1 MTKLSIALLSGGIS
15 SERDVS
21 IASGN
26 QVYETLDR
34 DKYEVIRYDPKTDLP
49 RLVADAAGIDA
60 ALIILHGPYG
70 EDGTVQGLLDLL
82 DIPYQGSGVL
92 GSAIGMNKLV
102 SKQLYKNAGI
112 PVAPDMTFKSIDMIE
127 TRAVVDQLGMP
138 LVIKPVTS
146 GSSIGLSIVK
156 SEDALNDALEKAFAE
171 DHEVLIESYIKGV
184 ELTGGV
190 IGNQE
195 LQALPIVEIIPGEEF
210 YFFVHEPHCLG
221 FEEDEMWTVRDWR
234 KDQGVDIHDEINA
247 GWTDLIVRKRS
258 FPPNIEMTEQ
268 SKKLFFL
275 VSYNIDKLRQ
285 FVFESSF
292 LDRYE
297 VDADTVEK
305 IRKDEVALL
314 KFGMKWLRSV
324 FFKGG
329 EFQVKE
335 DAAKYRKK
343 SDNL

>member
-26 QVYETLDR
+26 QVYEVLDR
-34 DKYEVIRYDPKTDLP
+34 DKYEVVRYDPKTDLP
-49 RLVADAAGIDA
+49 KLVADAAGIDA

-82 DIPYQGSGVL
+82 GIPYQGSGVL

-102 SKQLYKNAGI
+102 SKQLYKTAGI

-156 SEDALNDALEKAFAE
+156 SEDALNDALKKAFAE
-171 DHEVLIESYIKGV
+171 DHEVMIESYIKGV

-190 IGNQE
+190 IGNEE
-195 LQALPIVEIIPGEEF
+195 LQALPIVEIIPGKEFDFFDYAAKYTPGATEEIC
-210 YFFVHEPHCLG
+210 PARI
-221 FEEDEMWTVRDWR
+221 DEATTQKAQSYAKMAHRALCCKGYSR
-234 KDQGVDIHDEINA
+234 
-247 GWTDLIVRKRS
+247 TDLILADGELYVLETNTI
-258 FPPNIEMTEQ
+258 PGMTPTSLLPQ
-268 SKKLFFL
+268 AAQAAGIDFSRLL
-275 VSYNIDKLRQ
+275 DKLI
-285 FVFESSF
+285 ELS
-292 LDRYE
+292 L
-297 VDADTVEK
+297 
-305 IRKDEVALL
+305 
-314 KFGMKWLRSV
+314 
-324 FFKGG
+324 
-329 EFQVKE
+329 E
-335 DAAKYRKK
+335 DKK
-343 SDNL
+343 SNR

>member
-1 MTKLSIALLSGGIS
+1 MKKLSIALLSGGIS

-26 QVYETLDR
+26 QVYEVLDR

-49 RLVADAAGIDA
+49 KLVADAASIDA

-127 TRAVVDQLGMP
+127 TRAVIDQLGMP

-190 IGNQE
+190 IGNEE
-195 LQALPIVEIIPGEEF
+195 LQALPIVEIIPGKEFDFFDYTAKYTPGATEEIC
-210 YFFVHEPHCLG
+210 PARI
-221 FEEDEMWTVRDWR
+221 DEATTQKAQSYAKMAHRALCCKGYSRTDMILADGELYVLETNTIPGMTPTSLLP
-234 KDQGVDIHDEINA
+234 QAAQAA
-247 GWTDLIVRKRS
+247 GIDFSRL
-258 FPPNIEMTEQ
+258 
-268 SKKLFFL
+268 L
-275 VSYNIDKLRQ
+275 DKLI
-285 FVFESSF
+285 E
-292 LDRYE
+292 LC
-297 VDADTVEK
+297 
-305 IRKDEVALL
+305 L
-314 KFGMKWLRSV
+314 
-324 FFKGG
+324 
-329 EFQVKE
+329 E
-335 DAAKYRKK
+335 DKKYNR
-343 SDNL
+343 

>member
-49 RLVADAAGIDA
+49 QLVADAAGIDA

-82 DIPYQGSGVL
+82 GIPYQGSGVL
-92 GSAIGMNKLV
+92 GSAISMNKLV

-190 IGNQE
+190 IGNKE
-195 LQALPIVEIIPGEEF
+195 LQALPLVEIIPGEDFEF
-210 YFFVHEPHCLG
+210 FDYTAKYTPGATQEICPARI
-221 FEEDEMWTVRDWR
+221 DETMTQKAQTYAKKAHRALFCKGYSRTDMILADRQLYVLETNTIPGMTPTSLLPQAA
-234 KDQGVDIHDEINA
+234 KAA
-247 GWTDLIVRKRS
+247 GIDFSRL
-258 FPPNIEMTEQ
+258 
-268 SKKLFFL
+268 L
-275 VSYNIDKLRQ
+275 DKL
-285 FVFESSF
+285 
-292 LDRYE
+292 
-297 VDADTVEK
+297 
-305 IRKDEVALL
+305 I
-314 KFGMKWLRSV
+314 
-324 FFKGG
+324 
-329 EFQVKE
+329 EFSLE
-335 DAAKYRKK
+335 DKK
-343 SDNL
+343 SNR

>member
-26 QVYETLDR
+26 QVYEVLDR

-49 RLVADAAGIDA
+49 KLVADAASIDA

-92 GSAIGMNKLV
+92 GSAISMNKLV

-112 PVAPDMTFKSIDMIE
+112 PVAPDMTFKSIDLIE

-190 IGNQE
+190 IGNEE
-195 LQALPIVEIIPGEEF
+195 LQALPIVEIIPGKEFDFFDYTAKYTPGATEEIC
-210 YFFVHEPHCLG
+210 PARI
-221 FEEDEMWTVRDWR
+221 DEATTQKAQSYAKMAHRALCCKGYSRTDMILADGELYVLETNTIPGMTPTSLLP
-234 KDQGVDIHDEINA
+234 QAAQAA
-247 GWTDLIVRKRS
+247 GIDFSRL
-258 FPPNIEMTEQ
+258 
-268 SKKLFFL
+268 L
-275 VSYNIDKLRQ
+275 DKL
-285 FVFESSF
+285 
-292 LDRYE
+292 
-297 VDADTVEK
+297 
-305 IRKDEVALL
+305 I
-314 KFGMKWLRSV
+314 
-324 FFKGG
+324 
-329 EFQVKE
+329 EFSLE
-335 DAAKYRKK
+335 DKK
-343 SDNL
+343 SNR